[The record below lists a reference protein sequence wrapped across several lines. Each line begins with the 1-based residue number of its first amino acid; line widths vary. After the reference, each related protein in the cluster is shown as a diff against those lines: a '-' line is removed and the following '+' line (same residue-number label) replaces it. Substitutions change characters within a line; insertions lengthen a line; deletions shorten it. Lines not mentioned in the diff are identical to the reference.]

1 MQRKNKIRNIL
12 GLFVLAAG
20 MMLVFTRCA
29 KEMTSL
35 SGGPRDTIPPK
46 LVESEP
52 PNYSVHFDSEEIQI
66 EFNEFIQLQEV
77 QQQFLSSP
85 PFEEDPEIK
94 MKGKGI
100 EIELKEPLQDSTTY
114 TLNFGNAIV
123 DYTEGNPL
131 RNFKYVFSTGDAL
144 DSMRV
149 AGRVYDAFNLRAR
162 ENVLVMLYDT
172 MQDSVPYRE
181 IPDYVSRTD
190 EEGFFSISNVRVDSF
205 KLFALDDL
213 NGNYLYDSPD
223 EAIAFVDSAVTF
235 EKQWI
240 EHTDTIYS
248 RDTTEQ
254 GVVVDSSLVDT
265 VIHHR
270 YRGFP
275 TRDYLLSLFNEDKK
289 EQYLRSF
296 QRNRPMKADLIFNA
310 PILDSVRVSLI
321 DSVERDDWYLK
332 QMAPTRDT
340 ITYWLK
346 DTALYHQEYVRFE
359 LEYQTT
365 DSLNNQVWTTDTLD
379 MSYLFEEGERAR
391 TDTVALTSNAKGN
404 VDLNQDLRFSYPYP
418 IQSID
423 TSAIR
428 LHKTRQDSVVGSADF
443 SLERDSQRL
452 NRFHLAVDWEPDS
465 SYRLRIM
472 PQAVKSIYRAYHD
485 TLNASF
491 KTRPEDYYGSLIV
504 SLPEA
509 DSSFIL
515 QLIQASGEEEKVI
528 REQFPEDMKEGSIT
542 FSYLDPGEYQLKYIF
557 DRNGNREWDPGDY
570 LNHVQPEKVRYNP
583 ELIEVRSNWEYEIQ
597 WDISQEPSIKER
609 SK

>member
-1 MQRKNKIRNIL
+1 MQRKTKISYIL
-12 GLFVLAAG
+12 YSFVLALG
-20 MMLVFTRCA
+20 VMLVFNRCA

-46 LVESEP
+46 LLESEP
-52 PNYSVHFDSEEIQI
+52 PNYSVHFDSKEIEI

-100 EIELKEPLQDSTTY
+100 EIELKGSLEDSTTY

-149 AGRVYDAFNLRAR
+149 AGRVYDAFSLRAR
-162 ENVLVMLYDT
+162 ENVLVMLYDE

-181 IPDYVSRTD
+181 IPDYVSRTG
-190 EEGFFSISNVRVDSF
+190 EEGFFSITNVRKDSF

-240 EHTDTIYS
+240 EHSDTLYS

-254 GVVVDSSLVDT
+254 GIRIDSSSVDT

-270 YRGFP
+270 YMGFP
-275 TRDYLLSLFNEDKK
+275 TEEHLLSLFNEDKRQ
-289 EQYLRSF
+289 QYLRSF
-296 QRNRPMKADLIFNA
+296 QRNRPMKVDLIFNA
-310 PILDSVRVSLI
+310 PIQDSVRVSLI
-321 DSVERDDWYLK
+321 DSVQRDNWYLK
-332 QMAPTRDT
+332 EIAPTRDT
-340 ITYWLK
+340 LTYWLK
-346 DTALYHQEYVRFE
+346 DTALIHQEYVQFE
-359 LEYQTT
+359 LEYQTR

-379 MSYLFEEGERAR
+379 MSYLFEESDTNE
-391 TDTVALTSNAKGN
+391 TDTLALTSNAKGN
-404 VDLNQDLRFSYPYP
+404 VDLNQDLRLSYPNP

-423 TSAIR
+423 TSAIL
-428 LHKTRQDSVVGSADF
+428 LHKTQEDSLIGSVDF
-443 SLERDSQRL
+443 TLQRDSQRF
-452 NRFHLAVDWEPDS
+452 NRFHMSVDWDPAS

-472 PQAVKSIYRAYHD
+472 PQAVKSIYHAYHD
-485 TLNASF
+485 TLNTSF
-491 KTRPEDYYGSLIV
+491 TTREEDYYGTLIV
-504 SLPEA
+504 SLQETES
-509 DSSFIL
+509 DFVL
-515 QLIQASGEEEKVI
+515 QLIQPSGEEEKVI
-528 REQFPEDMKEGSIT
+528 REKLPEDRKEGSVT
-542 FSYLDPGEYQLKYIF
+542 FRYLDPG
-557 DRNGNREWDPGDY
+557 
-570 LNHVQPEKVRYNP
+570 
-583 ELIEVRSNWEYEIQ
+583 
-597 WDISQEPSIKER
+597 
-609 SK
+609 